1 VDETALVEFPTQE
14 DIQVD
19 LRDVFLGAIRVALE
33 TLLEEELKSMI
44 GAARY
49 ERTKARRDTR
59 NGTYM
64 RQLVT
69 SMGYMDIAVPRS
81 RLHGTPTEVLGK
93 YQRRTED
100 VDEAITTAYVSGVS
114 TRKMAKV
121 TEALMGEKVGRSTI
135 SRVTKRLDEQ
145 VEALRTAPIEGEI
158 CYLFLDATFLDA
170 RWARSVENVSA
181 LVAYGV
187 GEDGHRRLLAVTIGP
202 QESEETWAELLE
214 QLIERGLR
222 GVKLIVADDHRGLAK
237 AARRVL
243 PEAKMQRCIVHLER
257 NVLTHAPQR
266 LRKRLAK
273 EVSAIF
279 KAANRKDARARLD
292 KLKTGLGGEVPEAMQ
307 CLEGGFAAATVFY
320 DFPQRHWKKIR
331 STNGVER
338 LHAEVKRR
346 IRAVGAFPDRA
357 SALRLITAVL
367 LQATAIWTD
376 RSYVDV
382 SLLAPK
388 EEAA

>member
-1 VDETALVEFPTQE
+1 MDETALVEFPTQE

-19 LRDVFLGAIRVALE
+19 LREVFLGAIRLALE
-33 TLLEEELKSMI
+33 TLLEEEIRLMI
-44 GAARY
+44 GAGRY
-49 ERTKARRDTR
+49 ERTKGRRDTR
-59 NGTYM
+59 NGTYL

-69 SMGYMDIAVPRS
+69 SMGYMDISVPRT
-81 RLHGTPTEVLGK
+81 REQGAPTEVLGR

-100 VDEAITTAYVSGVS
+100 VDEAITSAYVSGVS
-114 TRKMAKV
+114 TRKIAKV
-121 TEALMGEKVGRSTI
+121 TEALMGEKVGRSTV

-145 VEALRTAPIEGEI
+145 VEALRNAPIEGEF

-170 RWARSVENVSA
+170 RWARSVENVAA

-187 GEDGHRRLLAVTIGP
+187 GDDGHRHLLAVTIGP

-214 QLIERGLR
+214 QLIKRGLR

-237 AARRVL
+237 AARRLL

-257 NVLTHAPQR
+257 NVLTRAPQR
-266 LRKRLAK
+266 LRSRLAK
-273 EVSAIF
+273 EVSGIF
-279 KAANRKDARARLD
+279 KALSRKDARARLD
-292 KLKTGLGGEVPEAMQ
+292 KLKTGLGGEVPEAME

-367 LQATAIWTD
+367 IQATAIWTD
-376 RSYVDV
+376 RSYLDV